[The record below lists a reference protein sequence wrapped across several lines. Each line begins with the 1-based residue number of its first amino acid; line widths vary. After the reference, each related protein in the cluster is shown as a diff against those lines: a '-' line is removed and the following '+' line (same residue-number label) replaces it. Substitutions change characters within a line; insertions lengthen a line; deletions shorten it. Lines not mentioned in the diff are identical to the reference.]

1 MADNRNLVLADDL
14 TGALEV
20 GAKFA
25 ASGVA
30 AQVGTAPALLPR
42 DLHDAAGAFVVD
54 TETRHSDAA
63 EAARRVY
70 EFAHAAYDEGFSH
83 VYKKTDSSLR
93 GNIGAEL
100 AALSESFAGG
110 PFFTFPPIPKWDA
123 RYEVVHSMW

>member
-1 MADNRNLVLADDL
+1 MADNRILVLADDL

-42 DLHDAAGAFVVD
+42 DLHAAAGCFGVD

-70 EFAHAAYDEGFSH
+70 EFAHAAYNEGFSH
-83 VYKKTDSSLR
+83 VYKKTDSTLR
-93 GNIGAEL
+93 GNIAAEL
-100 AALSESFAGG
+100 AALSEAFAGA
-110 PFFTFPPIPKWDA
+110 PLLYVP
-123 RYEVVHSMW
+123 